1 MAENPAYRTP
11 AEKVIYQAWKD
22 HDGAMA
28 AGIVGRSKIK
38 AIADALREAGFLE
51 EGA

>member
-1 MAENPAYRTP
+1 MAESPYSWTP

-22 HDGAMA
+22 HDEAMA
-28 AGIVGRSKIK
+28 AGIVGRSKIR